1 MGENSRQTEF
11 YILLLVLS
19 GHRSPAEIYS
29 NPTRKRDFLGDVSLR
44 SRGPI
49 SLGKYRV

>member
-19 GHRSPAEIYS
+19 GHRSPAEIQ
-29 NPTRKRDFLGDVSLR
+29 FIQIQ
-44 SRGPI
+44 RGNAI
-49 SLGKYRV
+49 SLAVFRCVYVAR